1 MTRTATVMLYLP
13 LAPRPRPGLGQGERA
28 FVEGGADDGALH
40 AQRDERGDGAQVGQ
54 AGHSTAGHHGRGGT
68 GADVPEQVQVGSAQ
82 RAVLEHVGDDVPGAA
97 LGVEPVQRLVQV
109 AALGG
114 PATGGQ
120 PGTPDVQP
128 DRDPLAVPGD
138 DRAHP
143 VRVLQRRGADV
154 DPGAAGAER
163 AGQRVVVPDAAG
175 HLHLHV
181 DLVHHVGEQVRVRA
195 APERG
200 VQVHQVDPRGAG
212 PLPGQRGLHRVA
224 VLAAAA
230 GHALDELDRVPVGDV
245 DGGQQGES
253 GQRVSSQLDSRAAP
267 ASPDFSGWNW
277 VADSTPCSAAAAN
290 RSPCSVQEMRA
301 PAATRSP
308 ALASRSA

>member
-1 MTRTATVMLYLP
+1 MTRTATRHGGSLD
-13 LAPRPRPGLGQGERA
+13 LGEGRFQGERA
-28 FVEGGADDGALH
+28 LVEGRADDGAFH
-40 AQRDERGDGAQVGQ
+40 AERDERRDGPQVGQ
-54 AGHSTAGHHGRGGT
+54 AGHSPAGHHGRGGA
-68 GADVPEQVQVGSAQ
+68 GADVPEQVQVGAAQ
-82 RAVLEHVGDDVPGAA
+82 RAVLEHVGHHVPGAA
-97 LGVEPVQRLVQV
+97 LGVQPVQRLVQL

-114 PATGGQ
+114 PAAGGQ
-120 PGTPDVQP
+120 PGAPDVQP
-128 DRDPLAVPGD
+128 DRDPLPVPGD
-138 DRAHP
+138 DRPHP

-181 DLVHHVGEQVRVRA
+181 QAAHHVREQVRVGA
-195 APERG
+195 AAEGG

-245 DGGQQGES
+245 DGGQQGEPGHS
-253 GQRVSSQLDSRAAP
+253 VPSQLASSAAP

-301 PAATRSP
+301 PAA
-308 ALASRSA
+308 ASLPRRAARSA